1 MLIVIY
7 IYAAKPFTSKF
18 DNKLEGFNEICIMF
32 SSVHLI
38 MFTDLVPDQ
47 ELQFKVGYSI
57 IAVIF
62 INMAVNM
69 YLILKDQLAS
79 LRSLYQKAKKWREAR
94 KMQREKNY
102 LKEGDVSKSHSTMIV
117 NNSSD

>member
-1 MLIVIY
+1 
-7 IYAAKPFTSKF
+7 
-18 DNKLEGFNEICIMF
+18 
-32 SSVHLI
+32 

-94 KMQREKNY
+94 KMQRQENY

-117 NNSSD
+117 NN